1 MKGRLAALAAVV
13 IWGFQFSVLAAA
25 MHHVDAY
32 HFSSLRFVLG
42 ALVLTGLLLW
52 REGRAALRFDGRLP
66 AVLFYGAAGF
76 AAFSILLNVALGYT
90 SPQNA
95 ALFVA
100 LAPLLTQLLR
110 WLLDGVRPHPAI
122 LGLAVVALAGLFL
135 VITRGH
141 LDTLGLGG
149 LGDLLSFVSV
159 LGWALYTYGAGK
171 FPDWSPLR
179 FTTLT
184 MIGGAIV
191 TVAAT
196 IVADLLG
203 VAHLPSLSAWATV
216 TPHLLYISLVGSVAA
231 VLLWTVAVRAMGA
244 STAVLFMN
252 LPPIIALI
260 IAAFGG
266 ARVEPVELAGA
277 AIAVAAL
284 LGANLVNRRVSAGS
298 LPAVTRPNAAAIR
311 ETAPVR

>member
-1 MKGRLAALAAVV
+1 MKGRLAALGAVV
-13 IWGFQFSVLAAA
+13 IWGFQFSVLASA

-32 HFSSLRFVLG
+32 HFSSLRFILG
-42 ALVLTGLLLW
+42 ALVLAGLLLW
-52 REGRAALRFDGRLP
+52 REGRTALRFDGRLG

-110 WLLDGVRPHPAI
+110 WGLDGVRPRPAI
-122 LGLAVVALAGLFL
+122 LGLAVVALFGLFL

-141 LDTLGLGG
+141 LDNLGHGG
-149 LGDLLSFVSV
+149 LGDLMSFVSV

-171 FPDWSPLR
+171 FPGWSPLR

-196 IVADLLG
+196 AVADLVG
-203 VAHLPSLSAWATV
+203 AAHLPSLSDLGAV
-216 TPHLLYISLVGSVAA
+216 TPHLLYISLIGSVAA
-231 VLLWTVAVRAMGA
+231 VLLWTVAVRALGA

-260 IAAFGG
+260 IAAVGG
-266 ARVEPVELAGA
+266 AKVEPVELLGA
-277 AIAVAAL
+277 AITVGAL
-284 LGANLVNRRVSAGS
+284 LGANLVNRRAAQTAAPVVST
-298 LPAVTRPNAAAIR
+298 PRIT

>member
-1 MKGRLAALAAVV
+1 MKGRITALAAVV

-32 HFSSLRFVLG
+32 HFSTLRFVLG
-42 ALVLTGLLLW
+42 AVVLTGLLLW
-52 REGRAALRFDGRLP
+52 REGRRSLSFDGRLP
-66 AVLFYGAAGF
+66 TVLLYGAAGF

-110 WLLDGVRPHPAI
+110 WVLDGVRPHPMI
-122 LGLAVVALAGLFL
+122 LGLAVVALGGLFL

-141 LDTLGLGG
+141 PGSLGLGG
-149 LGDLLSFVSV
+149 TGDLLSLVSV
-159 LGWALYTYGAGK
+159 LGWALYTYGASK
-171 FPDWSPLR
+171 FPQWSPLR

-184 MIGGAIV
+184 MIGGALV

-196 IVADLLG
+196 VFADAVGL
-203 VAHLPSLSAWATV
+203 AHLPSLSALATV
-216 TPHLLYISLVGSVAA
+216 TPHLLYISLIGSVAA
-231 VLLWTVAVRAMGA
+231 VLLWTVAVRALGA

-260 IAAFGG
+260 IAAVGG
-266 ARVEPVELAGA
+266 ARVEPIELVGA
-277 AIAVAAL
+277 AITVAAL
-284 LGANLVNRRVSAGS
+284 LGANLVNRRLSSPAGPTPVAAP
-298 LPAVTRPNAAAIR
+298 LAAHAVRRPA
-311 ETAPVR
+311 